1 MNIHKYSSRGWGG
14 DTKMPA
20 GPVLSEAEKE
30 KNKKQLQSLCTK
42 HWIVKGYKK
51 TSIKELCEDT
61 GISVGTFYNLYP
73 SKEDLFFETIDAIQ
87 KRLEKQILAIV
98 QNTPTMTGF
107 ASAIKAIVREYD
119 KMPFLYE
126 ANSPDFLSFITK
138 LSEETME
145 KLKND
150 RINFLRNIIRM
161 TNLELNVNEHEAQGS
176 ISALLST
183 IHARE
188 TISLAC
194 DYFKVFDFM
203 VDSLIPNIFREQ

>member
-1 MNIHKYSSRGWGG
+1 
-14 DTKMPA
+14 MPA

-30 KNKKQLQSLCTK
+30 NIKIQLQAFCTK
-42 HWIVKGYKK
+42 HWIDKGYKK
-51 TSIKELCEDT
+51 TSIKELCDDT
-61 GISVGTFYNLYP
+61 RISVGTFYNLYH
-73 SKEDLFFETIDAIQ
+73 SKEDLFFATIDVIQ
-87 KRLEKQILAIV
+87 KQLEKQILAIV

-126 ANSPDFLSFITK
+126 ANSPDFLSFVTK

-161 TNLELNVNEHEAQGS
+161 TNLELNVSEEKAQAS

-183 IHARE
+183 TYARE

-203 VDSLIPNIFREQ
+203 VDSLIPNIFKEK

>member
-1 MNIHKYSSRGWGG
+1 
-14 DTKMPA
+14 MPA
-20 GPVLSEAEKE
+20 GPVLSEVEKE
-30 KNKKQLQSLCTK
+30 NIKKQLQILCTK
-42 HWIVKGYKK
+42 HWIAKGYKK

-73 SKEDLFFETIDAIQ
+73 AKEDLFFATIDAIQ
-87 KRLEKQILAIV
+87 KRLEEQIFAIV
-98 QNTPTMTGF
+98 QNTPTMIGF
-107 ASAIKAIVREYD
+107 ANAIKAIVREYD

-126 ANSPDFLSFITK
+126 ANSPDFLSFVTK

-161 TNLELNVNEHEAQGS
+161 TNLELNVSEQEAQAS

-183 IHARE
+183 IYARE

-194 DYFKVFDFM
+194 DYFKIFDFM
-203 VDSLIPNIFREQ
+203 VDSLIPNIFKER